1 VPERVDGIINTLLA
15 HHAAQGYL
23 PLWTAWGQET
33 HTMIGNP
40 ALPVIANAVASG
52 FTGFDRKQAL
62 QAMIDTSTKPRPNAP
77 AWAQRNWSLLDR
89 YGFLP
94 FDKADG
100 EAVSKTLELG
110 IGDDAVAR
118 VAAGQNPQ
126 AEAFFR
132 QRSGS
137 YRQLYD
143 AQTQLMRGRDS
154 TGQWRT
160 PFDPLKPTSPMNNPG
175 DYTEANAWQYSLTPA
190 LHDPEG
196 LQQLI
201 GGPAAFADWLDAF
214 FTVQGE
220 GDNKHLGQEAMI
232 GQYAHGNEP
241 SHHIAYLYAYTPKPW
256 QGHARIRKIYRQFYT
271 DAPSGIVGNDDCGQ
285 MSAWY
290 VLSTFGFYPVTPAR
304 GEFVLGAPQVR
315 SAELHLPGGK
325 PLRIVAEGFDE
336 TRPVASAVSFTGTP
350 LTSPIIR
357 YPTLMQGGELRFR
370 MSPLP

>member
-1 VPERVDGIINTLLA
+1 
-15 HHAAQGYL
+15 
-23 PLWTAWGQET
+23 
-33 HTMIGNP
+33 
-40 ALPVIANAVASG
+40 
-52 FTGFDRKQAL
+52 
-62 QAMIDTSTKPRPNAP
+62 
-77 AWAQRNWSLLDR
+77 
-89 YGFLP
+89 
-94 FDKADG
+94 
-100 EAVSKTLELG
+100 
-110 IGDDAVAR
+110 
-118 VAAGQNPQ
+118 
-126 AEAFFR
+126 
-132 QRSGS
+132 
-137 YRQLYD
+137 
-143 AQTQLMRGRDS
+143 MRGRDS

-241 SHHIAYLYAYTPKPW
+241 SHHIAYLYSYTPKPW
-256 QGHARIRKIYRQFYT
+256 QGHARIRQIYRQFYT